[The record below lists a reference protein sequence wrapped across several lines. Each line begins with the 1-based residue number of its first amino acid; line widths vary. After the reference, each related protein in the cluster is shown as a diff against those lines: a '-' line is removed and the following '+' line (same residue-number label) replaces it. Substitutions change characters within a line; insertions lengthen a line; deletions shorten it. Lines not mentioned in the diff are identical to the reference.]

1 MNRVKVAAMLCFA
14 VGVGAAGVQVLAR
27 QKPGDPPAIAKTEPA
42 RTTPAQWRYQYQLV
56 RIILEAQL
64 ADKANEESAKGWEVV
79 EVVPVIHGLNGN
91 INMQYTILFRRPV
104 EVKD

>member
-1 MNRVKVAAMLCFA
+1 MNRVKVAALLCFA

-27 QKPGDPPAIAKTEPA
+27 QKPDDPSAIAKAEPA
-42 RTTPAQWRYQYQLV
+42 RTTPARWRYQYQLV
-56 RIILEAQL
+56 RLIIESQL

-79 EVVPVIHGLNGN
+79 DVVPVIRGLNGN
-91 INMQYTILFRRPV
+91 INMQYTILFRRLV